1 MPRRRNG
8 ELPLPSGWEIGHD
21 YDGKIYF
28 IDHNSK
34 KTTWIDPRD
43 SYTKAQTFADCVGH
57 ELPYGW
63 EECYDGQIGI
73 YYIDHINKR
82 NQIEDPRLA
91 WRQVQEA
98 MLIEYLSSARND
110 LSAKQDIMQVK
121 AQRLALAQDEYQHL
135 NTTLTNLFS
144 SRSSLSSSGSG
155 AGRCDPDL
163 LKADVAMARNRVGRL
178 KRELHQIKHEVA
190 NTEAGMQTLAQVQEK
205 LSGLTTGYSVEQ
217 AQVIVAELKNIEE
230 SLRAGEKEKAEL
242 IKSLNVLR
250 EDIISVETTQAIQAN
265 MEAAAAEKHSTG
277 SQTDFCGEGMP
288 LGARLAELT
297 RLKLEYDSAKSTLKG
312 LQHDLAGL
320 EERLSPEDLQ
330 GDRDR
335 VVLIQEKEQ
344 LLREL
349 RSVRSYTRDP
359 LQACELDEKII
370 QLECDLAKAL
380 EVSNKTVAERLSLQ
394 EKRQDLLCR
403 LRDTVRVM
411 VGLEGQLRSLSAS
424 TLSVSSSSSLG
435 SLSTSSKGSLSS
447 LSFTDIYGGQ
457 QYSSSEHVAL
467 NMPELQKRVER
478 LLKSNSE
485 ADRQYAEKL
494 RSLEESSGNSAV
506 LSQSMLSLSPR
517 SSLSSLSPPTSAY
530 DATSGLDPLAPPR
543 FNPGEGGSGPLA
555 NVDLGT
561 VHDRL
566 AELCLTPT
574 AAESGTF
581 NPATPL
587 LAKAAV
593 KQLDTTSVG
602 NKQVKELSEYEF
614 TETNTSVSGGL
625 LGRVTGDSDVLY
637 EMGEEE
643 EGGVVGVEDNN
654 ARTMSA
660 AVSDESVAGDSGVY
674 EAYPK
679 GSASPPDTPQVQIK
693 LRYSRQESQ
702 LNVGVERARNLS
714 LLNTEEGCKVCV
726 KVQLFPAGTATFT
739 CCTHLDSNTE
749 RPTFGESF
757 AFPVAPRK
765 LPSKTLQ
772 VNVWAVSDTN
782 DTFDEECVGY
792 AQISL
797 ADFSLDTPQTR
808 WYNIL
813 NFALLR
819 PDHLTRDD
827 LSSKSSTLR
836 SSVSTSNVKE
846 ESSDESTIISSQT
859 STLTRNL
866 GPESLRLNFHLPS
879 EDFENAIDSDEDDE
893 EEEEEEEP
901 EEEQEEAMEEA
912 LENAEDT
919 AVEGDSTDQLVE
931 MADKETNTECMFMPL
946 SASLAGS
953 RSSLAPPR
961 VEGAEPKPG
970 IPVIKRSQTFTP
982 SAAVGKSNYV
992 CRLNRSDSDSCVP
1005 SYRRAPFQRGTAE
1018 RRSLRWKGR
1027 LSGSLRL
1034 SSRSPGSSG
1043 MKGGRTSLDLEL
1055 DLAAQQRRL
1064 QQLHEEL
1071 EGLRSLKSQLEGV
1084 KSSPEPP
1091 SWLVDQ
1097 NNMTSVLTQATKGGG
1112 VKSPEDRRM
1121 EKMLRKTSREIH
1133 KLRNSK
1139 TPRGQPD
1146 VVSFKE
1152 KMAFFLKSSPTI
1164 PPLTV
1169 DSDSEVS
1176 SPTEPLSPAL
1186 PTGGPTLPP
1195 YSSVTS
1201 EHKNSSHV
1209 STPVTHSQTL
1219 NSEEQS
1225 PDHNSQKSPR
1235 TSSPS
1240 SPIPTPTS
1248 TPLSGSAS
1256 SLVRQLTA
1264 RHSTTGAIPKV
1275 FRPDVLFSSEDQG
1288 VEV

>member
-1 MPRRRNG
+1 
-8 ELPLPSGWEIGHD
+8 
-21 YDGKIYF
+21 
-28 IDHNSK
+28 
-34 KTTWIDPRD
+34 
-43 SYTKAQTFADCVGH
+43 
-57 ELPYGW
+57 
-63 EECYDGQIGI
+63 
-73 YYIDHINKR
+73 
-82 NQIEDPRLA
+82 
-91 WRQVQEA
+91 
-98 MLIEYLSSARND
+98 MLSEYLCSAQSD

-121 AQRLALAQDEYQHL
+121 AQRLALAQDEYHHL

-144 SRSSLSSSGSG
+144 SRSSLSSGGSG
-155 AGRCDPDL
+155 TSRWDPDL
-163 LKADVAMARNRVGRL
+163 LKTDVVMARNRVGRL

-205 LSGLTTGYSVEQ
+205 LSGLTTGYSVEEAQ
-217 AQVIVAELKNIEE
+217 AIVAQLKNIEE

-242 IKSLNVLR
+242 IKSLTVLR
-250 EDIISVETTQAIQAN
+250 HDIISAEATQAIEAN
-265 MEAAAAEKHSTG
+265 IEKSTEKHSTA

-312 LQHDLAGL
+312 LQHDLAEL

-330 GDRDR
+330 SDRDR

-344 LLREL
+344 LLREF
-349 RSVRSYTRDP
+349 RSVRSYAQDP
-359 LQACELDEKII
+359 LQVCELEDKIS

-380 EVSNKTVAERLSLQ
+380 EVSNKTVAERLALQ
-394 EKRQDLLCR
+394 EQRQDLLCQ

-467 NMPELQKRVER
+467 NMTELQKRVER

-494 RSLEESSGNSAV
+494 RSLEEGGSNSSCAM

-517 SSLSSLSPPTSAY
+517 SSLSSLSPPTSACE
-530 DATSGLDPLAPPR
+530 ALSALETQRLNSVEGSG
-543 FNPGEGGSGPLA
+543 GPLA
-555 NVDLGT
+555 NVDLST
-561 VHDRL
+561 VQDRL
-566 AELCLTPT
+566 VELCLAPT
-574 AAESGTF
+574 AAE
-581 NPATPL
+581 AT
-587 LAKAAV
+587 AKATS
-593 KQLDTTSVG
+593 KHLDATLVV
-602 NKQVKELSEYEF
+602 NKQVKELPEYDF
-614 TETNTSVSGGL
+614 SLTNGGVSGVL
-625 LGRVTGDSDVLY
+625 LGLSRGEGGVLY
-637 EMGEEE
+637 EEE
-643 EGGVVGVEDNN
+643 EGCAGGSEDGNI
-654 ARTMSA
+654 RTISA

-679 GSASPPDTPQVQIK
+679 GSASPPDTPQVQIR
-693 LRYSRQESQ
+693 LRYNKQESL
-702 LNVGVERARNLS
+702 LNVGVERARSLS
-714 LLNTEEGCKVCV
+714 VLNTEDGCKVCI

-749 RPTFGESF
+749 RPIFGETFS
-757 AFPVAPRK
+757 FPVAPRK

-782 DTFDEECVGY
+782 ETFDEECVGY

-797 ADFSLDTPQTR
+797 ADFDMDVQQTR

-813 NFALLR
+813 HYALLR
-819 PDHLTRDD
+819 PDQLSRDD
-827 LSSKSSTLR
+827 QSSKSSTLR

-866 GPESLRLNFHLPS
+866 GPEALRLNLPLTT
-879 EDFENAIDSDEDDE
+879 EDFEHVIDSDDDE
-893 EEEEEEEP
+893 EEEEEEEEL
-901 EEEQEEAMEEA
+901 EEAGQEEVMEEA

-931 MADKETNTECMFMPL
+931 MADKETNTECMFMPP

-953 RSSLAPPR
+953 RNSLAPPR
-961 VEGAEPKPG
+961 VEGADPRPG

-1005 SYRRAPFQRGTAE
+1005 MYRRAPFQRGTAE

-1027 LSGSLRL
+1027 LGGSLRL

-1043 MKGGRTSLDLEL
+1043 LKGGRTSLDLEL

-1064 QQLHEEL
+1064 RQLHEEL
-1071 EGLRSLKSQLEGV
+1071 EGLRSLKTQLEGV
-1084 KSSPEPP
+1084 KNSPDPP
-1091 SWLVDQ
+1091 SWLSDQ
-1097 NNMTSVLTQATKGGG
+1097 TTMTSVLTQATKGGG

-1164 PPLTV
+1164 PPLNV
-1169 DSDSEVS
+1169 DVDGDAAT
-1176 SPTEPLSPAL
+1176 PEPLDRLLHQPTATTAL
-1186 PTGGPTLPP
+1186 
-1195 YSSVTS
+1195 SC
-1201 EHKNSSHV
+1201 
-1209 STPVTHSQTL
+1209 TPVTSHTKNQIPSSCIARLQQQHQQHHPGSEKSGERTPTHCHQAPSSNPATTL
-1219 NSEEQS
+1219 PSLQGSIISGSSSTATTTASSTPGAPGSVLEESHLASTFTEIS
-1225 PDHNSQKSPR
+1225 PSNPALSPSPSNIPPSPSA
-1235 TSSPS
+1235 SSPAV
-1240 SPIPTPTS
+1240 PD
-1248 TPLSGSAS
+1248 SAS
-1256 SLVRQLTA
+1256 SLVRQLA
-1264 RHSTTGAIPKV
+1264 AKQSTTGAIPKV
-1275 FRPDVLFSSEDQG
+1275 FRPDVLFSTEDQG